1 MWDYYFFAC
10 RDLLGLQGDYF
21 IFLNPCAKSAFIFS
35 IRQFLVRHSIS
46 SILTTSQRINFYFV
60 TISKTCDLCASIT
73 ILATSVRPSQ
83 FYMLQFGCFLL
94 FFYIFIC
101 IEQTGFKFPSRPACS
116 LSLRI

>member
-35 IRQFLVRHSIS
+35 IQQFLVRHSIS

-60 TISKTCDLCASIT
+60 NISETCDLCASIT
-73 ILATSVRPSQ
+73 ILAIITITSVRPNQ
-83 FYMLQFGCFLL
+83 YYMLQFGCFLLL

-101 IEQTGFKFPSRPACS
+101 IEQDLPV
-116 LSLRI
+116 LSP